1 MLLPPSPSTCIARSS
16 SKQKRLLLLLR
27 QSHVNKNISP
37 YAHLHGNHDYPFLLF
52 VPIGIEALIHKNPRQ
67 RKTWDENTF
76 KGWVLD
82 TSDEHYRFYT
92 LCVKNSRASRISS
105 MVFLKHKYISNP
117 TVTAADVVIAAAQN
131 MAEAL
136 KKKRTAIST
145 TKLSQPSPTY
155 EKSSPTPPQ
164 TKKQP
169 RIRHNIRPTQTL
181 LTLLHPRSISP
192 RKS

>member
-1 MLLPPSPSTCIARSS
+1 MLLAPVGAKDKSDKDVR
-16 SKQKRLLLLLR
+16 
-27 QSHVNKNISP
+27 N
-37 YAHLHGNHDYPFLLF
+37 
-52 VPIGIEALIHKNPRQ
+52 GI
-67 RKTWDENTF
+67 F
-76 KGWVLD
+76 
-82 TSDEHYRFYT
+82 
-92 LCVKNSRASRISS
+92 
-105 MVFLKHKYISNP
+105 KHKYISNP

-169 RIRHNIRPTQTL
+169 RIRHNIRPKQ
-181 LTLLHPRSISP
+181 
-192 RKS
+192 K